1 MGKSHFVRFICA
13 MMTQVPMTSGAK
25 TASRRATP
33 TLRMRPKTTCS
44 ASSDVAAKLADAIKD
59 AENCVDDCAA
69 EWDTVEELSA
79 AAADARAPAKSGSPL
94 TTLDPTITA
103 AAKETIK
110 TAAEAI
116 KGAQLASSAA
126 GEEALAS
133 AKKLKEAQDA
143 LKKTP
148 KEATAADPRIEVLE
162 GKITEAL
169 KEAEECVTDCGV
181 EWDLVEEL
189 EEAVDRLKA

>member
-1 MGKSHFVRFICA
+1 MGHGVRFICA

-44 ASSDVAAKLADAIKD
+44 ASSDVAAKLA
-59 AENCVDDCAA
+59 
-69 EWDTVEELSA
+69 
-79 AAADARAPAKSGSPL
+79 
-94 TTLDPTITA
+94 
-103 AAKETIK
+103 
-110 TAAEAI
+110 
-116 KGAQLASSAA
+116 
-126 GEEALAS
+126 
-133 AKKLKEAQDA
+133 DA